1 MKQKASAAIAV
12 IGPVLV
18 ITILSAVTWQMYK
31 FKELHFD
38 MISYALWILAMG
50 LLVALYLVL
59 TLAVL
64 PKYATP
70 TLVTCAV
77 MGAIFALV
85 LAVIDWFGFYI
96 PQPIRLESLT
106 TLNLTGVLVV
116 GNILLDSRAFIGLV
130 GNLACAVLARR
141 GCAGTE

>member
-1 MKQKASAAIAV
+1 MKQKVSAAIAV

-38 MISYALWILAMG
+38 MMSYALWILAMG

-59 TLAVL
+59 TLVVL
-64 PKYATP
+64 PKCATP
-70 TLVTCAV
+70 TLVICAV
-77 MGAIFALV
+77 IGAILAAV
-85 LAVIDWFGFYI
+85 LGVIDWYGFGI
-96 PQPIRLESLT
+96 TLPIRLESLT

-116 GNILLDSRAFIGLV
+116 GN
-130 GNLACAVLARR
+130 LACAVLARR

>member
-1 MKQKASAAIAV
+1 MKQKVSAAIAV

-38 MISYALWILAMG
+38 MMSYALWILAMG

-59 TLAVL
+59 TLVVL
-64 PKYATP
+64 PKCATP
-70 TLVTCAV
+70 TLVICAV
-77 MGAIFALV
+77 IGAILAAV
-85 LAVIDWFGFYI
+85 LGAIDWYGFGI
-96 PQPIRLESLT
+96 TLPIRLESLT

-116 GNILLDSRAFIGLV
+116 GN
-130 GNLACAVLARR
+130 LACAVLARR

>member
-1 MKQKASAAIAV
+1 MKQKVSAAIAV

-77 MGAIFALV
+77 IGAILTAV
-85 LAVIDWFGFYI
+85 LGVIDWYGFGI
-96 PQPIRLESLT
+96 SLPIRLESLT
-106 TLNLTGVLVV
+106 TLNLTGALV
-116 GNILLDSRAFIGLV
+116 V

>member
-1 MKQKASAAIAV
+1 MKQKVSAAIAV

-59 TLAVL
+59 TLVILPKSPNSTLVICAVIGAILTAVL
-64 PKYATP
+64 
-70 TLVTCAV
+70 
-77 MGAIFALV
+77 G
-85 LAVIDWFGFYI
+85 VIDWYGFGI
-96 PQPIRLESLT
+96 SLPIRLESLT

-116 GNILLDSRAFIGLV
+116 GN
-130 GNLACAVLARR
+130 LACDVLARR

>member
-1 MKQKASAAIAV
+1 MKQKVSAAIAV

-38 MISYALWILAMG
+38 MMSYALWILAMG

-59 TLAVL
+59 TLVVL

-70 TLVTCAV
+70 MLVPCAV
-77 MGAIFALV
+77 IGAILAAV
-85 LAVIDWFGFYI
+85 LGAIDWYGFGI
-96 PQPIRLESLT
+96 TLPIRLESLT

-116 GNILLDSRAFIGLV
+116 GN
-130 GNLACAVLARR
+130 LACAVLARR

>member
-1 MKQKASAAIAV
+1 MKQKVSAAIAV

-38 MISYALWILAMG
+38 MMSYALWILAMG

-77 MGAIFALV
+77 IGAILAAV
-85 LAVIDWFGFYI
+85 LGVIDWYGFGI
-96 PQPIRLESLT
+96 TLPIRLESLT

-116 GNILLDSRAFIGLV
+116 GN
-130 GNLACAVLARR
+130 LACAVLARR

>member
-1 MKQKASAAIAV
+1 MKRKASAAIAV

-18 ITILSAVTWQMYK
+18 ITLLSAVTWQMYK
-31 FKELHFD
+31 FKELHLD
-38 MISYALWILAMG
+38 MMSYALWILAMG

-59 TLAVL
+59 TLVVL

-70 TLVTCAV
+70 TLVICAV
-77 MGAIFALV
+77 IGAILAAV
-85 LAVIDWFGFYI
+85 LGAIDWYGFGI
-96 PQPIRLESLT
+96 TLPIRLESLT

-116 GNILLDSRAFIGLV
+116 GN
-130 GNLACAVLARR
+130 LACAVLARR

>member
-18 ITILSAVTWQMYK
+18 ITLLSAVTWQMYK

-38 MISYALWILAMG
+38 MMSYALWILAMG

-59 TLAVL
+59 TLVVL

-70 TLVTCAV
+70 MLVPCAV
-77 MGAIFALV
+77 MVPFS
-85 LAVIDWFGFYI
+85 
-96 PQPIRLESLT
+96 P
-106 TLNLTGVLVV
+106 
-116 GNILLDSRAFIGLV
+116 
-130 GNLACAVLARR
+130 
-141 GCAGTE
+141 CAGRHRLVWLLHPAAHPSGVPDHPEPDWCAGGGQPGLCRAGAAGLCWDGIK

>member
-1 MKQKASAAIAV
+1 MKRKASAAIAV

-18 ITILSAVTWQMYK
+18 ITLLSAVTWQMYK
-31 FKELHFD
+31 FKELHLD
-38 MISYALWILAMG
+38 MMSYALWILAMG

-59 TLAVL
+59 TLVVL

-70 TLVTCAV
+70 TLVICAV
-77 MGAIFALV
+77 IGAILAAV
-85 LAVIDWFGFYI
+85 LGSIDWYGFGI
-96 PQPIRLESLT
+96 TLPIRLESLT

-116 GNILLDSRAFIGLV
+116 GN
-130 GNLACAVLARR
+130 LACAVLARR

>member
-1 MKQKASAAIAV
+1 MKRKASAAIAV

-18 ITILSAVTWQMYK
+18 ITLLSAVTWQMYK
-31 FKELHFD
+31 FKELHLD
-38 MISYALWILAMG
+38 MMSYALWILAMG

-64 PKYATP
+64 PKCATP
-70 TLVTCAV
+70 TLVICAV
-77 MGAIFALV
+77 IGAILAAV
-85 LAVIDWFGFYI
+85 LGVIDWYGFGI
-96 PQPIRLESLT
+96 TLPIRLESLT

-116 GNILLDSRAFIGLV
+116 GN
-130 GNLACAVLARR
+130 LACAVLARR

>member
-1 MKQKASAAIAV
+1 MKRKASAAIAV

-18 ITILSAVTWQMYK
+18 ITLLSAVTWQMYK
-31 FKELHFD
+31 FKELHLD
-38 MISYALWILAMG
+38 MMSYALWILAMG

-59 TLAVL
+59 TLVVL

-70 TLVTCAV
+70 TLIICAV
-77 MGAIFALV
+77 IGAILAAV
-85 LAVIDWFGFYI
+85 LGAIDWYGFGI
-96 PQPIRLESLT
+96 TLPIRLESLT

-116 GNILLDSRAFIGLV
+116 GN
-130 GNLACAVLARR
+130 LACAVLARR

>member
-18 ITILSAVTWQMYK
+18 ITLLSAVTWQMYK

-38 MISYALWILAMG
+38 MMPYALWILAMG

-59 TLAVL
+59 TLVVL

-70 TLVTCAV
+70 MLVSCAV
-77 MGAIFALV
+77 MGAIFALA

-116 GNILLDSRAFIGLV
+116 GN
-130 GNLACAVLARR
+130 LACAVLARR

>member
-18 ITILSAVTWQMYK
+18 ITLLSAVTWQMYK
-31 FKELHFD
+31 FKELHLD
-38 MISYALWILAMG
+38 MMSYALWILAMG

-59 TLAVL
+59 TLVVL
-64 PKYATP
+64 PKCATP
-70 TLVTCAV
+70 TLVICAV
-77 MGAIFALV
+77 IGAILAAV
-85 LAVIDWFGFYI
+85 LGVIDWYGFGI
-96 PQPIRLESLT
+96 TLPIRLESLT

-116 GNILLDSRAFIGLV
+116 GN
-130 GNLACAVLARR
+130 LACAVLARR

>member
-1 MKQKASAAIAV
+1 MKQKVSAAIAV

-38 MISYALWILAMG
+38 MMSYALWILAMG

-59 TLAVL
+59 TLVVL
-64 PKYATP
+64 PKCATP
-70 TLVTCAV
+70 TLVICAV
-77 MGAIFALV
+77 IGAI
-85 LAVIDWFGFYI
+85 LAAMLGAIDWYGFGI
-96 PQPIRLESLT
+96 TLPIRLESLT

-116 GNILLDSRAFIGLV
+116 GN
-130 GNLACAVLARR
+130 LACAVLARR

>member
-12 IGPVLV
+12 IGPVFV
-18 ITILSAVTWQMYK
+18 ITWQMYK
-31 FKELHFD
+31 FKELHLD
-38 MISYALWILAMG
+38 MMSYALWILAMG

-59 TLAVL
+59 TLVVL

-77 MGAIFALV
+77 MGAIFALA
-85 LAVIDWFGFYI
+85 LAAIDWFGFYI

-106 TLNLTGVLVV
+106 TLNLTGALV
-116 GNILLDSRAFIGLV
+116 V
-130 GNLACAVLARR
+130 GNLACAVLAKR
-141 GCAGTE
+141 GCAETE

>member
-1 MKQKASAAIAV
+1 MKQKVSAAIAV

-18 ITILSAVTWQMYK
+18 ITLLSAVTWQMYK

-38 MISYALWILAMG
+38 MMSYALWILAMG

-59 TLAVL
+59 TLVVL
-64 PKYATP
+64 PKCATP
-70 TLVTCAV
+70 TLVICAV
-77 MGAIFALV
+77 IGAILAAV
-85 LAVIDWFGFYI
+85 LGAIDWYGFGI
-96 PQPIRLESLT
+96 TLPIRLESLT

-116 GNILLDSRAFIGLV
+116 GN
-130 GNLACAVLARR
+130 LACAVLAKR

>member
-1 MKQKASAAIAV
+1 MKQKVSAAIAV

-38 MISYALWILAMG
+38 MMSYALWILAMG

-77 MGAIFALV
+77 IGAILAAV
-85 LAVIDWFGFYI
+85 LGVIDWYGFGI
-96 PQPIRLESLT
+96 TLPIRLESLT

-116 GNILLDSRAFIGLV
+116 GN
-130 GNLACAVLARR
+130 LACAVLAKR

>member
-1 MKQKASAAIAV
+1 
-12 IGPVLV
+12 
-18 ITILSAVTWQMYK
+18 MYK

-38 MISYALWILAMG
+38 MMSYALWILAMG

-59 TLAVL
+59 TLVVL

-70 TLVTCAV
+70 MLVPCAV
-77 MGAIFALV
+77 MGAIFALA

-116 GNILLDSRAFIGLV
+116 GN
-130 GNLACAVLARR
+130 LACAVLARR